1 MTQPLDDIL
10 VLDFS
15 TLLPGPMAT
24 LMLAEAGAE
33 VIKLE
38 RPGTGED
45 MRLTEPRL
53 EGRSLGYATLNR
65 GKKSIAIDLKAKG
78 AVNRL
83 RPLLEKA
90 DVLVEQFRPGVMER
104 LGLGYEAVKAINPDI
119 IYCSITGYGQT
130 GPKRLAA
137 GHDLNYVGDAGIL
150 SLSTGGAERPTMPFG
165 LVADIGGGTYPAVVN
180 ILLALRDRDRTGN
193 GAHLDI
199 AMAEGVFT
207 FAYWAHAKGVA
218 AGEEIINCGDR
229 LTGGVPR
236 YNLYATADDR
246 RLAVGALEQKFWEA
260 FCAVIDLPET
270 LRDDTI
276 DPQATRAEI
285 TRLVAAKPAAFW
297 APLFAKADCCTTI
310 VNTPAEA
317 ARDPH
322 FAARGLFDWQITIG
336 DATIPALPMPIAAA
350 FRTSPKSPVPAPD
363 LGAHN
368 RDLKLFLPDD
378 GDKDGDARAKPI

>member
-53 EGRSLGYATLNR
+53 DGRSIGYATLNR
-65 GKKSIAIDLKAKG
+65 GKKSIAIDLKAPG
-78 AVNRL
+78 AVERL

-90 DVLVEQFRPGVMER
+90 DVLVEQFRPGVMAR
-104 LGLGYEAVKAINPDI
+104 LGLGFEDVKAINPDI

-150 SLSTGGAERPTMPFG
+150 SLSTGGADQPTMPFG

-180 ILLALRDRDRTGN
+180 ILLALRDRDRTGK

-199 AMAEGVFT
+199 AMADGVFT
-207 FAYWAHAKGVA
+207 FAYWAHAKGVV
-218 AGEEIINCGDR
+218 AGEEINNCGDR

-236 YNLYATADDR
+236 YNLYATADDQ
-246 RLAVGALEQKFWEA
+246 RLAVGALEQKFWDA
-260 FCAVIDLPET
+260 FCDVIDLPRD
-270 LRDDTI
+270 LRDDKA
-276 DPQATRAEI
+276 DPAATQAEVA
-285 TRLVAAKPAAFW
+285 RLVAAKPAADW
-297 APLFAKADCCTTI
+297 APLFAKADCCTSI
-310 VNTPAEA
+310 VLSPTVA

-322 FAARGLFDWQITIG
+322 FTARGLFDWQTSVG
-336 DATIPALPMPIAAA
+336 NQTMPALPLPIATA
-350 FRTSPKSPVPAPD
+350 FRIPPHSPVPAPD

-368 RDLKLFLPDD
+368 REFDLPAANK
-378 GDKDGDARAKPI
+378 GEAT

>member
-1 MTQPLDDIL
+1 MTQPLDDIM

-65 GKKSIAIDLKAKG
+65 GKKSIAIDLKASG
-78 AVNRL
+78 AVKRL

-130 GPKRLAA
+130 GPKRMAA

-150 SLSTGGAERPTMPFG
+150 SLSTGAAERPTMPFG

-180 ILLALRDRDRTGN
+180 ILLALRDRDRSGK
-193 GAHLDI
+193 GVHLDI

-218 AGEEIINCGDR
+218 ANEDITNGGDR

-236 YNLYATADDR
+236 YNLYATADDH
-246 RLAVGALEQKFWEA
+246 RLAVGALEQKFWEV
-260 FCAVIDLPET
+260 FCEVIDLPED
-270 LRDDTI
+270 LRDDST
-276 DPQATRAEI
+276 DPQATKTEVAR
-285 TRLVAAKPAAFW
+285 RVAAKPAAYW
-297 APLFAKADCCTTI
+297 EPLFAKADCCTSI
-310 VNTPAEA
+310 VQTPAQA

-322 FAARGLFDWQITIG
+322 FAARGLFDWRITLG
-336 DATIPALPMPIAAA
+336 NSTIPALPLPIVSA
-350 FRTSPKSPVPAPD
+350 FRASPDFHAPTPD

-368 RDLKLFLPDD
+368 HDFGLPAVE
-378 GDKDGDARAKPI
+378 DGDAK